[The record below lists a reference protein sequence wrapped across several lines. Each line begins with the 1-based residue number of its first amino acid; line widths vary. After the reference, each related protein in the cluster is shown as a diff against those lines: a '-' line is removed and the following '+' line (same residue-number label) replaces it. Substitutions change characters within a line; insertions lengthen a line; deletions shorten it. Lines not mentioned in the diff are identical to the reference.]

1 MKKSIIFLALA
12 ATGLAFTSCEDDKE
26 PVYHVPTEFV
36 LNTPPMAESVYILHS
51 GDIVEFTCSQPD
63 YGYSAVTNYAVDI
76 ASEEKFVDATDETE
90 ANYFTVTPVNST
102 SAKLEIKAEDIAKAI
117 CERNGI
123 KAYVDYP
130 EGGLPVQAAY
140 VRVRAWLTGIPTST
154 ITSNTVALGG
164 IEVFNPYPAVPG
176 QIYFVGSPNGWM
188 DPVTGNTEAFENW
201 KLDETGVGTNI
212 YVGSFELPAGAQYFR
227 FYQSLGDDWGED
239 GKLPSIGAKPNND
252 DNVEV
257 NITDEPLE
265 IIAVPGKGAWYT
277 SDSWAGGAVT
287 FTVDMSDLKNIKVTM
302 ALGAVVK
309 EDYVYLVGSQTNW
322 AIPDESNESVYD
334 DWKLVD
340 VGETGIYTATFTI
353 PAGDL
358 YFRVYPGLTG
368 WGKTPYAASPKDD
381 VDIALGSTLP
391 CVEGEG
397 CWVLK
402 SEGQEFTFTLDTKE
416 GTMTISEPELPE
428 AYVYLVGSQAGW
440 EEPNEAHE
448 SVYDNWKLVDK
459 GLTGVYTATF
469 DIPAGDVYFRVY
481 PALTGW
487 GATPYAAAEKGDAN
501 INIAFASPLAY
512 TQGEGNWLFKADG
525 GPVTFTLDTN
535 TKTMSIAK

>member
-12 ATGLAFTSCEDDKE
+12 AIGLSFTSCEDDKE
-26 PVYHVPTEFV
+26 PVYHIPTEFV

-76 ASEEKFVDATDETE
+76 ASEEDFVDATDETE
-90 ANYFTVTPVNST
+90 ANYFTVTPVNPT

-117 CERNGI
+117 CARHGI
-123 KAYVDYP
+123 NTFVEYP
-130 EGGLPVQAAY
+130 ENGLPVQSAY
-140 VRVRAWLTGIPTST
+140 VRVRAWIAGVPSST

-176 QIYFVGSPNGWM
+176 QIYLVGAPSGWVE
-188 DPVTGNTEAFENW
+188 PSAGNADAYENW

-212 YVGSFELPAGAQYFR
+212 YVGSFEIPAGSQYFR
-227 FYQSLGDDWGED
+227 FYQSLSGWGED
-239 GKLPSIGAKPNND
+239 GKLPSIGPMPVDGQNI
-252 DNVEV
+252 EV
-257 NITDEPLE
+257 NITAEPLE
-265 IIAVPGKGAWYT
+265 LTAVPGKGSWFT
-277 SDSWAGGAVT
+277 PETWAGGAVT
-287 FTVDMSDLKNIKVTM
+287 FTVDLSDSNNFKVTM

-309 EDYVYLVGSQTNW
+309 ESYVYMVGSQANW
-322 AIPDESNESVYD
+322 AEPNEGNASIYDE
-334 DWKLVD
+334 WKLVD

-358 YFRVYPGLTG
+358 YFRIYPVLTG
-368 WGKTPYAASPKDD
+368 WGSTPYASSAGDN
-381 VDIALGSTLP
+381 VDIAVGNTLP

-402 SEGQEFTFTLDTKE
+402 SEGQEFTFTLDTNA
-416 GTMTISEPELPE
+416 GTMTVSEPELPE
-428 AYVYLVGSQAGW
+428 AYVYLVGSQANW
-440 EEPNEAHE
+440 AEPNEANE

-469 DIPAGDVYFRVY
+469 DIPEGDVFFRVY
-481 PALTGW
+481 PELTGW
-487 GATPYAAAEKGDAN
+487 GETPYAAAKNDGDN
-501 INIAFASPLAY
+501 KDIVFGTPLAY
-512 TQGEGNWLFKADG
+512 TEGVACWTFKADG
-525 GPVTFTLDTN
+525 SPVTFTLDTN
-535 TKTMSIAK
+535 AKTMSIAK